1 MNIMANQ
8 SMIEDENLID
18 IMQIIRDQIETVIST
33 ELSMRCQDCCK
44 IIITSITSLIL
55 MLLIILEQMTRRIQR
70 MIFAYTGYILMREN

>member
-1 MNIMANQ
+1 MANQ

-18 IMQIIRDQIETVIST
+18 IMQIIRDQMETVIST
-33 ELSMRCQDCCK
+33 ELSMRYQDCCK